1 MVTKI
6 RCEPRGSKPAW
17 PSFPAD
23 PDALERYV
31 YMAASDSEEA
41 RSDDLFIGERTV
53 QCAWC
58 GQVSG
63 LKKTLA
69 QHPEASRAPGLAAVA
84 ALQGH
89 VGALEMLLDAGADIE
104 SRLEPGGLAHS
115 WLTARGEGAALS
127 LEEVVGQWHA
137 TALEIACARADA
149 PAVRLLDAEYRSSYS
164 EPAIERMPSLS
175 SQPSYSQ

>member
-1 MVTKI
+1 MA
-6 RCEPRGSKPAW
+6 PA
-17 PSFPAD
+17 SH
-23 PDALERYV
+23 
-31 YMAASDSEEA
+31 SEEA

-127 LEEVVGQWHA
+127 LEEVVGQRHA

-149 PAVRLLDAEYRSSYS
+149 PTVRLLLDAEYGSSYA

-175 SQPSYSQ
+175 SQPSYSTRCS